1 MVVIL
6 LVFVTL
12 LVDAINNVLVKVIVV
27 VIPEI
32 VHVNLI
38 VHVIVMETVEIA
50 LVTAMAIHVVI
61 VVVKEIVHVIAM
73 VIA

>member
-32 VHVNLI
+32 VHVNLT
-38 VHVIVMETVEIA
+38 VHVIVME
-50 LVTAMAIHVVI
+50 I
-61 VVVKEIVHVIAM
+61 V
-73 VIA
+73 

>member
-27 VIPEI
+27 VIQEI
-32 VHVNLI
+32 VHVNLT
-38 VHVIVMETVEIA
+38 VHVIVMEIA
-50 LVTAMAIHVVI
+50 
-61 VVVKEIVHVIAM
+61 
-73 VIA
+73 

>member
-27 VIPEI
+27 VIQEI
-32 VHVNLI
+32 VHVNLT
-38 VHVIVMETVEIA
+38 VHVIVME
-50 LVTAMAIHVVI
+50 I
-61 VVVKEIVHVIAM
+61 V
-73 VIA
+73 